1 LEEPDR
7 DLLFF
12 LFGSGPGVE
21 DGLLLEIEVVVLDL
35 QSLINLDIEEGGR
48 IEGYV
53 DVDILLVV
61 EAALQIEDAELGGYF
76 QQFQDVL
83 VGLFIFYVSQVFAGV
98 DVLQHEVFI
107 VLDRELVLL
116 LH

>member
-1 LEEPDR
+1 MKEPDG

-21 DGLLLEIEVVVLDL
+21 DGLFLKIEVVVLDF
-35 QSLINLDIEEGGR
+35 QPLINLDIEESGR
-48 IEGYV
+48 VEGDV

-76 QQFQDVL
+76 QEF
-83 VGLFIFYVSQVFAGV
+83 
-98 DVLQHEVFI
+98 
-107 VLDRELVLL
+107 
-116 LH
+116 